1 MTELDTKRAIK
12 NSIKSFKQGQ
22 LLEQS
27 KALLNS
33 LGYNSDLTLKFSGD
47 GKKDFLKIFDE
58 DSRFRSDVGLI
69 DNWKKIDLIFQITTS
84 QITKQNELFGKSSLN
99 KALEHSYLFFAIE
112 LNDSEFTRRE
122 LAQITREVNR
132 LTKQPALILFKYGKL
147 LSLAII
153 DRRPNKRE
161 DVKNVMEK
169 VTLIKDVNIASPH
182 RGHIDILFELSLE
195 YLLVN
200 YQIASWEQLH
210 NAWREVLD
218 TKELNNLFYS
228 DLQQWFYWA
237 IKEIKLPII
246 PAYVTKE
253 ECTKNFVVRMLARTM
268 FCWFLKEKGLIRDE
282 LLEIIDHRGIRFP
295 LTSDVEDNNFLSS
308 NSYYRGVLQNIFY
321 HALNKPEKSSSK
333 DFKWRKYLHKQFPYE
348 WLISIPY
355 LNGGVFDELKEED
368 NAKESIE
375 DDVLHIPNAIFY
387 GKGGNEG
394 LNQIFNKYKFTI
406 EENTPLEEIV
416 ALDPELLG
424 HVFENLLAELDPN
437 LEESTIKS
445 IRKMTG
451 AYYTPRKVIQEMVNE
466 SLQLYIT
473 KHFKRSGTI
482 TTALRSKIHS
492 LIYKDSTDAIDNDFC
507 VGVVEALDQ
516 CKVLDPACGSGAF
529 PMGMLHRMVDI
540 LKIVDPDNSRWVEHK
555 LRRVD
560 KGYRS
565 EFKKILTKHLDDYTR
580 KLGIIRDSIYGVDIQ
595 PLAVQITKLRFFISL
610 LIDQKNDKG
619 ITPMPNIETKI
630 ICANTLKEFAPDLFS
645 GDGVTQLLDARAKY
659 YQPDITPDKRDEIA
673 EEIADF
679 LSVAFPDFAKLVTG
693 KNIKGQNKVLLKE
706 WFEHATLS
714 SPFFN
719 LELFFPEVGD
729 CGGFDIVIG
738 NPPYGGT
745 KIGDDIRSEL
755 GLESKDPYGAFIA
768 RFISGGEKKTPLK
781 HGGVLAY
788 IVSDT
793 FMTIKSHYPLRKQIM
808 DNYIHKMI
816 RVHPDT
822 FHATVNTAIIIIER
836 NVFPRDKDKRAVPTF
851 NEKHICQMADL
862 TNISIHDNYEHFVE
876 VLHQTEGVGFTESD
890 TRKAISNNEYA
901 IYYYPQSLIA
911 TNSNLPFFVAS
922 PKLFSLMNDSGN
934 ILKKEIQKIGNKQ
947 VEVRE
952 IFINDKSI
960 KVVKLGNVAEV
971 CQGLATGDN
980 ESYLFQNPEVRG
992 NYRSIKDFKE
1002 YLLKKSDLENICSD
1016 DSLRLEIIEKGI
1028 SKTNKKSNRYFS
1040 GRYILPY
1047 DKGGESNAEGG
1058 WMPNYYVPTEY
1069 FIDWSE
1075 WAVNRMKTLTTKQRN
1090 KITGEPGGD
1099 DSVASRFQN
1108 SVSYFKSGITFSSRG
1123 VYAPT
1128 FRIKATSVYDK
1139 ESSSIFTTDYID
1151 ILIKLCTKI
1160 SRYYFKNFVQHTISS
1175 DIDAIKDIV
1184 LTVERVNDICV
1195 NNYNNIISQQGV
1207 KERYDYPSNEQ
1218 IEIDRLVYEAYG
1230 LNTEDV
1236 EEVENWYARRY
1247 PKLSKAQ
1254 KENLRKLGKSD
1265 DYLVLYGLKKE

>member
-1 MTELDTKRAIK
+1 MVQTMASDLDTKRAIE
-12 NSIKSFKQGQ
+12 NSIKSFKQGE

-33 LGYNSDLTLKFSGD
+33 LGYISDLTLMFVGD
-47 GKKDFLKIFDE
+47 GKKDFLKIFDV
-58 DSRFRSDVGLI
+58 DSQFRSDVGYF

-84 QITKQNELFGKSSLN
+84 QITKQNTLFGKNSLN

-112 LNDSEFTRRE
+112 LDDDEFTRRE

-161 DVKNVMEK
+161 DVKNVMQK

-182 RGHIDILFELSLE
+182 RGHIEILFELSLE
-195 YLLVN
+195 YLVAN

-246 PAYVTKE
+246 PEYVTKE

-295 LTSDVEDNNFLSS
+295 LTSDVEEKNFLSS
-308 NSYYRGVLQNIFY
+308 NSYYRGVLQNIFF
-321 HALNKPEKSSSK
+321 HALNKPNKSSSK

-348 WLISIPY
+348 WFISIPY

-375 DDVLHIPNAIFY
+375 DSVLRIPNALFY
-387 GKGGNEG
+387 GKGENEG

-473 KHFKRSGTI
+473 KHFERSATI
-482 TTALRSKIHS
+482 TTALGSKIHS
-492 LIYKDSTDAIDNDFC
+492 LIYKDSTDAIDDDFC

-580 KLGIIRDSIYGVDIQ
+580 KLGIIRDSIYGIDIQ

-619 ITPMPNIETKI
+619 ISPMPNIETKI

-645 GDGVTQLLDARAKY
+645 VDGVAQLLDARAKY

-693 KNIKGQNKVLLKE
+693 KNIKGQNKALLKE

-719 LELFFPEVGD
+719 LELFFPEVEEY
-729 CGGFDIVIG
+729 GGFDIVIG

-745 KIGDDIRSEL
+745 KIGDDIKSEL

-768 RFISGGEKKTPLK
+768 RFISGGDKKTPLK
-781 HGGVLAY
+781 NGGVLAY

-862 TNISIHDNYEHFVE
+862 TNISTHGNYDRFVD
-876 VLHQTEGVGFTESD
+876 VLHQTEGVGFTVAD
-890 TRKAISNNEYA
+890 TQNTISNGEYA

-911 TNSNLPFFVAS
+911 INSNLPFFVAS
-922 PKLFSLMNDSGN
+922 PKLFALMNDSGKT
-934 ILKKEIQKIGNKQ
+934 LKKRIKEIGGKKVQ
-947 VEVRE
+947 VRIINLNTKEIEVVRLGDIAEVR
-952 IFINDKSI
+952 
-960 KVVKLGNVAEV
+960 
-971 CQGLATGDN
+971 QGLATGDN
-980 ESYLFQNPEVRG
+980 DAYLYQNPEARG
-992 NYRSIKDFKE
+992 TYRNINDYKDF
-1002 YLLKKSDLENICSD
+1002 LLTEKDLQTIRDNND
-1016 DSLRLEIIEKGI
+1016 LRIEVIEKGI
-1028 SKTNKKSNRYFS
+1028 SKRNANSDRYFG
-1040 GRYILPY
+1040 GRFIIPY
-1047 DKGGESNAEGG
+1047 DKGGESDVEGG
-1058 WMPNYYVPTEY
+1058 WMPNYFVSTNY

-1075 WAVNRMKTLTTKQRN
+1075 TAIKRMKTLTIQDRDGSGITK
-1090 KITGEPGGD
+1090 
-1099 DSVASRFQN
+1099 VCSRFQN
-1108 SVSYFKSGITFSSRG
+1108 SDSYFLESITFSWTG

-1128 FRIKATSVYDK
+1128 YRFGLATPYDHG
-1139 ESSSIFTTDYID
+1139 SSCLFSEID
-1151 ILIKLCTKI
+1151 LTQII
-1160 SRYYFKNFVQHTISS
+1160 SFLVSKMGRWQ
-1175 DIDAIKDIV
+1175 A
-1184 LTVERVNDICV
+1184 R
-1195 NNYNNIISQQGV
+1195 NIINHTVNFGIDDV
-1207 KERYDYPSNEQ
+1207 KDYSIPVINIINVVKNIVEKQKINPRYNYASHEQ
-1218 IEIDRLVYEAYG
+1218 IDIDRLVYEAYG
-1230 LNTEDV
+1230 LNAEDV

-1265 DYLVLYGLKKE
+1265 DYLVLYGLKKEK